1 MGNFSS
7 ILDARIKKWEDR

>member
-7 ILDARIKKWEDR
+7 ILDARIKKREDR